1 MDNAAKLLKN
11 TLLIASG
18 SIILRLCALFFQ
30 AYLAAQAGAGQL
42 GFYGIISSVG
52 VVFATIAISGVRFAV
67 TRLASQQ
74 CSLGNSYPHSL
85 MRCAFFYGLMFGVLS
100 GGVMYFASDALS
112 RYWVMETSAAMPL
125 RIISASMPFISIG
138 AVIEGYFTAKQKV
151 LRLVMSGISSQL
163 IRICFVVICFASFD
177 KENVMGILSAGSFAG
192 EVSLSL
198 ILLILYF
205 FESFGKKEKCKSR
218 KNLSALAKTALPL
231 AVSAYMRTGL
241 SSLGQIIIPKGLR
254 KSGMGADAAFVT
266 YGIIG
271 QMAFPVIMFPA
282 ALLNAL
288 GDILVPRLTG
298 AQTNGKKIG
307 IAHIVNRAL
316 RIGIIF
322 SFGVM
327 GLMFFYSDSLGECF
341 YKSAEAGKYIRI
353 FAPLIPIIYIDCV
366 TDGCLKGL
374 GQQVHSMVYNVLEGI
389 INVTLL
395 FLLLPTMAIRGYI
408 AVMYIKEVF
417 NAVLSIRRLS
427 TVTCVDKNIA
437 VFISVTA
444 AAYLSYLFSGI
455 VAPLAHLWTAISL
468 YALFY
473 IILLYVLNTVTREDL
488 KWIVSLFRLNEEKT
502 KKSAYRC

>member
-11 TLLIASG
+11 TLLVASG

-30 AYLAAQAGAGQL
+30 SYLAAKAGAGQL

-67 TRLASQQ
+67 TRLAAEQY
-74 CSLGNSYPHSL
+74 SLGNSYPHSL
-85 MRCAFFYGLMFGVLS
+85 MRSAFFYGMMFGLLS
-100 GGVMYFASDALS
+100 GGVMYLASDALS
-112 RYWVMETSAAMPL
+112 RYWVMEASSAMPI
-125 RIISASMPFISIG
+125 RIISVSMPFISAG
-138 AVIEGYFTAKQKV
+138 AIVEGYFTAKQKIF
-151 LRLVMSGISSQL
+151 RLVTAETSSQL
-163 IRICFVVICFASFD
+163 IRICFVIISFGKLG
-177 KENVMGILSAGSFAG
+177 KENAMEILSAGSFAG
-192 EVSLSL
+192 EASLSV
-198 ILLILYF
+198 ILLVLYF
-205 FESFGKKEKCKSR
+205 FESFGKKERKKSK
-218 KNLSALAKTALPL
+218 KNLSALTNTALPL

-241 SSLGQIIIPKGLR
+241 SSLGQIIIPRGLR

-298 AQTNGKKIG
+298 AQANGKKIG

-327 GLMFFYSDSLGECF
+327 GLMFFYSDSLGQCF
-341 YKSAEAGKYIRI
+341 YKSQEAGQYIRI
-353 FAPLIPIIYIDCV
+353 FAPIIPIIYIDCV

-408 AVMYIKEVF
+408 TVMYIKEIF
-417 NAVLSIRRLS
+417 NAVLSLRRLS
-427 TVTCVDKNIA
+427 MVTCVDKNIT

-444 AAYLSYLFSGI
+444 ASYLSYLFSGI
-455 VAPLAHLWTAISL
+455 VAPGGKLWTVVSL

-473 IILLYVLNTVTREDL
+473 VILLYVLNTVTREDL
-488 KWIVSLFRLNEEKT
+488 KWLISLVRNEEKP
-502 KKSAYRC
+502 KKTASRC